1 VLKLRRAGADLELRK
16 GIRRLTMSIAA
27 IPSLV
32 STEAAAGS
40 SATANELVEQ
50 QQTQPAVSS
59 EAYSVQLTEAQRV
72 YQLYDQGQQIPEIA
86 SNLNISVA
94 AVNSYLNLANSGS

>member
-1 VLKLRRAGADLELRK
+1 MLRRAAADLGLRK

-32 STEAAAGS
+32 SAEPAAGS
-40 SATANELVEQ
+40 SATANELAAQ
-50 QQTQPAVSS
+50 QQSQPAVSS

-72 YQLYDQGQQIPEIA
+72 YQLYDQGQQIPQIA
-86 SNLNISVA
+86 TNLNISVA
-94 AVNSYLNLANSGS
+94 AVNSYLNLSNSGG